1 MAIRAA
7 AAARAPASRAA
18 FTRGFKIYTR
28 TGDAGSSSLFNG
40 ERRSKDHEVFE
51 ALGDSDELNAAIGLA
66 RAHCETQSASGTSLH
81 DIMTQLDT
89 VQSRLL
95 DVGSAVATP
104 RSSSNEKQ
112 LARVRFCDDG
122 ASVSSLEQWMDTLD
136 QELPPLKNFIL
147 PSGGLSASSLHV
159 ARAVCRRTERCLTL
173 SKARPRWLASAAQ
186 AADWPR
192 LAEAWGSPRHGL
204 ALRGACGAPAGGRL
218 SQLVFDVGPSRAW
231 WRQRSA
237 RQR

>member
-1 MAIRAA
+1 MCLFVFLCGCVCSLDRVGASCVGRPTCVCAVWAPLRRVNIDQNCVFSTRNLAIAPQFRPGAARAAMAIRALA
-7 AAARAPASRAA
+7 HATRSRAA

-81 DIMTQLDT
+81 DIMAQLDA

-122 ASVSSLEQWMDTLD
+122 ASVSSLEQWMDALD
-136 QELPPLKNFIL
+136 QVLLL
-147 PSGGLSASSLHV
+147 ATSDQ
-159 ARAVCRRTERCLTL
+159 
-173 SKARPRWLASAAQ
+173 RPATS
-186 AADWPR
+186 D
-192 LAEAWGSPRHGL
+192 
-204 ALRGACGAPAGGRL
+204 
-218 SQLVFDVGPSRAW
+218 
-231 WRQRSA
+231 
-237 RQR
+237 

>member
-1 MAIRAA
+1 MFVCVSVWLCVFSRVGASCVGRPTCVCAVWAPLRRVNIALRSSALRGRAAMAIRALA
-7 AAARAPASRAA
+7 HATRSRAA

-81 DIMTQLDT
+81 DIMAQLDA

-122 ASVSSLEQWMDTLD
+122 ASVSSLEQWMDALD
-136 QELPPLKNFIL
+136 QVLLL
-147 PSGGLSASSLHV
+147 ATSDQ
-159 ARAVCRRTERCLTL
+159 
-173 SKARPRWLASAAQ
+173 RPATS
-186 AADWPR
+186 D
-192 LAEAWGSPRHGL
+192 
-204 ALRGACGAPAGGRL
+204 
-218 SQLVFDVGPSRAW
+218 
-231 WRQRSA
+231 
-237 RQR
+237 

>member
-1 MAIRAA
+1 MCRPSDLCVCRVGALRRVNIALRSSALRGRAAMAIRALA
-7 AAARAPASRAA
+7 HATRSRAA

-81 DIMTQLDT
+81 DIMAQLDA

-122 ASVSSLEQWMDTLD
+122 ASVSSLEQWMDALD
-136 QELPPLKNFIL
+136 QVLLL
-147 PSGGLSASSLHV
+147 ATSDQ
-159 ARAVCRRTERCLTL
+159 
-173 SKARPRWLASAAQ
+173 RPATS
-186 AADWPR
+186 D
-192 LAEAWGSPRHGL
+192 
-204 ALRGACGAPAGGRL
+204 
-218 SQLVFDVGPSRAW
+218 
-231 WRQRSA
+231 
-237 RQR
+237 

>member
-1 MAIRAA
+1 MFRRAA
-7 AAARAPASRAA
+7 AITSFGAAAPATRSRAA
-18 FTRGFKIYTR
+18 FMAYRGFKIYTR

-66 RAHCETQSASGTSLH
+66 RAHCEMQSASGKSLH

-122 ASVSSLEQWMDTLD
+122 ASVSSLEQWMDELD
-136 QELPPLKNFIL
+136 QELPPLRNFIL
-147 PSGGLSASSLHV
+147 PSGGLSASSLHL
-159 ARAVCRRTERCLTL
+159 ARAICRRTERSLTRLVLAEECEQAVGVYVNRL
-173 SKARPRWLASAAQ
+173 SDYLFVAARAAAARGGAQETAYKKARQ
-186 AADWPR
+186 AAP
-192 LAEAWGSPRHGL
+192 ES
-204 ALRGACGAPAGGRL
+204 
-218 SQLVFDVGPSRAW
+218 
-231 WRQRSA
+231 
-237 RQR
+237 